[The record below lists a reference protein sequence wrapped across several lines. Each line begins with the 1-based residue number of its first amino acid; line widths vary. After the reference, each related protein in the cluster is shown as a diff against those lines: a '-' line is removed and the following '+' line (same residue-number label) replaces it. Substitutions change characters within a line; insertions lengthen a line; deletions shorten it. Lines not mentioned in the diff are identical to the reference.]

1 VARGWYFFM
10 SVLGWLVGL
19 LLAPVFILI
28 GLAAIIIE
36 SLFRDE
42 GIDWDD

>member
-1 VARGWYFFM
+1 M

-19 LLAPVFILI
+19 FLAPIFIVI

-36 SLFRDE
+36 SLFDDE
-42 GIDWDD
+42 GIDWDE

>member
-1 VARGWYFFM
+1 M

-19 LLAPVFILI
+19 FLAPIFIVI

-36 SLFRDE
+36 SLFDDE
-42 GIDWDD
+42 GVDWDE